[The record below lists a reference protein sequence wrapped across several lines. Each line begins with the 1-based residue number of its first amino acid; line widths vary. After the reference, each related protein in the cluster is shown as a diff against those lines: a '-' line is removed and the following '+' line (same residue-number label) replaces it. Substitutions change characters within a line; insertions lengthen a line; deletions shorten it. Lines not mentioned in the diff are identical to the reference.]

1 MDNPAEAGS
10 RQPREVHFFFRTDRA
25 IGYEYRRG
33 RAGPGQFLNLFDE
46 LQRANIFDMTVNDD
60 SVEILLLHYRQG
72 LAAGADA
79 DDVQVRS
86 GHGPEHAV
94 PFHLIGA
101 HQEQLLPSLMNGLLD
116 RLEGLNQGFVRDG
129 FFEIGHGA
137 QRESKPSVLVT

>member
-1 MDNPAEAGS
+1 MDNPDEAVS

-79 DDVQVRS
+79 DDS
-86 GHGPEHAV
+86 EAAV
-94 PFHLIGA
+94 SRRNRHS
-101 HQEQLLPSLMNGLLD
+101 PSC
-116 RLEGLNQGFVRDG
+116 RRY
-129 FFEIGHGA
+129 
-137 QRESKPSVLVT
+137 